1 MHTKGV
7 GYLNTYITDQE
18 NVLHISTAKRIRIGI
33 TSGLVG
39 GSAIFF
45 AIFIIDFH
53 LGQVPGTFYKTVGFP
68 IGLEGISAT
77 LFGLI
82 SHMITA
88 ALIGAVFC
96 FCSGLHPKLEL
107 SNINKGTFAGGTTG
121 IVVYLCFFIPIT
133 LLVIQPLIEQGTQNE
148 LGLIATVSNIESVH
162 LIQNMNLIVLG
173 ALIIHLLFGVI
184 MGFTATLSMDQE
196 TKKPSF
202 FKGKTMTTLTLVII
216 AGTISMGMFYGI
228 IADYTP
234 DMQQNELTEELSKIE
249 TNLTYSEF
257 IDMSESE
264 RLAIITQ
271 MSTYSKELTLDEAE
285 KFDKTIDD
293 DMSDIIHNIESPNDL
308 KFLQSAQISGVKGND
323 AHGKALIVSNGQE
336 TYLRLEEFA
345 LIPGIDQHI
354 YLTKFGDVVNGIDIG
369 KLKAN
374 KGNQNYLIQGIDS
387 SEYNQMIVYSKPFD
401 TYYASAKFAKI
412 GSN

>member
-1 MHTKGV
+1 MS
-7 GYLNTYITDQE
+7 TYITNQE
-18 NVLHISTAKRIRIGI
+18 NLLQVSIVKRMRIGI

-39 GSAIFF
+39 GFAIFF
-45 AIFIIDFH
+45 VIFIIDFH
-53 LGQVPGTFYKTVGFP
+53 LGQIPGTFYKMIGFP
-68 IGLEGISAT
+68 IELEGISAT

-82 SHMITA
+82 SHMVTA

-96 FCSGLHPKLEL
+96 VCSGLHPKLEL
-107 SNINKGTFAGGTTG
+107 SNINKGTFAGGVTG
-121 IVVYLCFFIPIT
+121 VVVYLCFFIPIT

-148 LGLIATVSNIESVH
+148 LGLIATISNIESVY

-173 ALIIHLLFGVI
+173 AMIIHVLFGVI
-184 MGFTATLSMDQE
+184 MGFTAMLSMDQE

-216 AGTISMGMFYGI
+216 AGTIGMGIFYGI

-234 DMQQNELTEELSKIE
+234 EIQQNELTEELSKIK
-249 TNLTYSEF
+249 TNLTYAKF
-257 IDMSESE
+257 IDMSESD

-271 MSTYSKELTLDEAE
+271 MSTNSKELILDEAE
-285 KFDKTIDD
+285 KFDKTIDE
-293 DMSDIIHNIESPNDL
+293 DMSDIIHNMESPNDL

-323 AHGKALIVSNGQE
+323 AHGKALIVSNGH
-336 TYLRLEEFA
+336 TTFLRLEEFA

-354 YLTKFGDVVNGIDIG
+354 YLTKFDVANGIDIG

-374 KGNQNYLIQGIDS
+374 KGSQNYQIQGIDS

-401 TYYASAKFAKI
+401 MYYASAKFAKI
-412 GSN
+412 GLN